1 MSRSLRI
8 AILAHS
14 INPRGGVVHALA
26 LGEALTALGHEAVVH
41 APARPGQR
49 FFREPAC
56 ETVLV
61 PAEASGEGLAALVE
75 IRVGDYVAHFE
86 KGTSRGFDVYHA
98 HDGISGNALATLKAR
113 GAITGFARTVHHV
126 DAFADPHIEA
136 LQARSIVEADRH
148 FVVSRH
154 WQTGL
159 REGFGLNADI
169 VGNGVDR
176 RFFTPRRD
184 GREQDL
190 RRSLGFGSGPVLLA
204 VGGVEERKNTLRMLQ
219 AFAQLRAIW
228 PNAQLVIVGGASLLD
243 HAGYQRAFRAELEAD
258 PATARC
264 VILAGPQLQAD
275 MPALYR
281 LADALVFAS
290 VKEGFGLVALEAL
303 ACGTPVLTSHIPPF
317 TEHFG
322 QDDVVWC
329 DPLDP
334 GSIANGMA
342 AVLMPALRGRLELH
356 REAALALHRWD
367 RTAGAHLP
375 AYRALATMTLPE
387 AEPAPQELAHA

>member
-1 MSRSLRI
+1 MTRSLSI

-14 INPRGGVVHALA
+14 TNPRGGVVHALA

-49 FFREPAC
+49 FFRKPAC
-56 ETVLV
+56 GSVLV
-61 PAEASGEGLAALVE
+61 PAEPSGDGLAALVE
-75 IRVGDYVAHFE
+75 TRVGDYVAHFE
-86 KGTSRGFDVYHA
+86 KGAQRSFDVYHA
-98 HDGISGNALATLKAR
+98 HDGISGNALATLKVR
-113 GAITGFARTVHHV
+113 GVISGFARTVHHV
-126 DAFADPHIEA
+126 DAFADPRIEA
-136 LQARSIVEADRH
+136 LQARSIVQADRH

-154 WQTGL
+154 WQARL
-159 REGFGLNADI
+159 HEGFGLDADI

-176 RFFTPRRD
+176 RFFTPRAD
-184 GREQDL
+184 GREQAL
-190 RRSLGFGSGPVLLA
+190 KQSLGIGSGPLLLA

-219 AFAQLRAIW
+219 AFAQLRAIQ
-228 PNAQLVIVGGASLLD
+228 PDAQLLIVGGASLLD
-243 HAGYQRAFRAELEAD
+243 HAGYQRAFRAVLEAD
-258 PATARC
+258 PDTARS

-342 AVLMPALRGRLELH
+342 VVLMPELRGRLELR
-356 REAALALHRWD
+356 REAALAPHRWD
-367 RTAGAHLP
+367 RTAAAHLP
-375 AYRALATMTLPE
+375 AYRALATVTLPGT
-387 AEPAPQELAHA
+387 APQELAHA

>member
-14 INPRGGVVHALA
+14 TNPRGGVVHALA

-61 PAEASGEGLAALVE
+61 PAAPSGDGLAALVE
-75 IRVGDYVAHFE
+75 TRVGDYVAHFE
-86 KGTSRGFDVYHA
+86 KGAQRSFDVYHA

-113 GAITGFARTVHHV
+113 GAICGFARTVHHV
-126 DAFADPHIEA
+126 DAFADPRIEA
-136 LQARSIVEADRH
+136 LQARSIVQADRH

-154 WQTGL
+154 WQARL
-159 REGFGLNADI
+159 RDGFGLDADI

-176 RFFTPRRD
+176 RFFTPRPD
-184 GREQDL
+184 GREQVL
-190 RRSLGFGSGPVLLA
+190 KQSLGLGSGPVLLA

-219 AFAQLRAIW
+219 AFAQLRAIQ
-228 PNAQLVIVGGASLLD
+228 PNAQLLIVGGASLLD

-258 PATARC
+258 PDTARS

-317 TEHFG
+317 IEHFG

-342 AVLMPALRGRLELH
+342 VVLMPELRCRLELR
-356 REAALALHRWD
+356 REAALAPHRWD
-367 RTAGAHLP
+367 RTAAAHLP
-375 AYRALATMTLPE
+375 AYRALATVTLPGT
-387 AEPAPQELAHA
+387 APQELAHA